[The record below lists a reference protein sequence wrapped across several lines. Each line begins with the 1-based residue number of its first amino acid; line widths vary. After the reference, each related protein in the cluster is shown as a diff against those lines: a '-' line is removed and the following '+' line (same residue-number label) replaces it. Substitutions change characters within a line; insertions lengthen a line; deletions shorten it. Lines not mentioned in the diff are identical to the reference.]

1 VNDHVRISQAK
12 KAGFGWIERVLGGLL
27 VVLTLLLVLAVG
39 LMILSVLVAGGI
51 VLAGWVWWW
60 RRRLLQ
66 SAIKKPLVIEGECR
80 VLDLG
85 HAAGDSG
92 SKDGSWNWY
101 VRRRFKR

>member
-12 KAGFGWIERVLGGLL
+12 KADFGWMERVLGGLL

-51 VLAGWVWWW
+51 VLAGWIWWW

-66 SAIKKPLVIEGECR
+66 TAMQKPLVIEGECR

-85 HAAGDSG
+85 HANVSG
-92 SKDGSWNWY
+92 RPEDAFWDRQQGI
-101 VRRRFKR
+101 